1 MLRKVR
7 RQRSHVIPNYQD
19 ANAVRDK
26 LQLEIADLQSRLDQV
41 DGSPSQSN
49 LSKAQT
55 FEAMIYSR
63 NELLSHIS
71 RQKDERI
78 SFGLDKKLQ

>member
-26 LQLEIADLQSRLDQV
+26 LMLEIVDLQSKLDKI

-55 FEAMIYSR
+55 FRKMIYSR
-63 NELLSHIS
+63 NELLSNIS
-71 RQKDERI
+71 RQKDERV